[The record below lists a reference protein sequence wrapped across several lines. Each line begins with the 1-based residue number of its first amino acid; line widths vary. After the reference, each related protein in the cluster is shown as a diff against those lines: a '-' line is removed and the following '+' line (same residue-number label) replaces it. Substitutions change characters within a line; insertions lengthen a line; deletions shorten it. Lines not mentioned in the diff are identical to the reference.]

1 MQDFFPQI
9 SKKHIREN
17 KRMNETDVFTKG
29 NLKRANFKAMSLFQ
43 ETYRVVIGKERK
55 RRVDSQV
62 ERN

>member
-1 MQDFFPQI
+1 
-9 SKKHIREN
+9 
-17 KRMNETDVFTKG
+17 MNETDVFTEE